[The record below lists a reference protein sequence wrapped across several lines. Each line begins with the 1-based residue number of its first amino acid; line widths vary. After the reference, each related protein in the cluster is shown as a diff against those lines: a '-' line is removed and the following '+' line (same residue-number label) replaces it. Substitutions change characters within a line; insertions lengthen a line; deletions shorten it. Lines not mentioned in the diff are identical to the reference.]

1 MHFIQGFQ
9 PTLKYIYKLTDCNGD
24 GLYNYQ
30 PMQLLQW
37 ICTVL
42 KAIYIFL
49 TGICHCTLR

>member
-9 PTLKYIYKLTDCNGD
+9 PTLKYIYKLTDNNGD
-24 GLYNYQ
+24 RIYNYQ

-42 KAIYIFL
+42 KATYS
-49 TGICHCTLR
+49 

>member
-9 PTLKYIYKLTDCNGD
+9 PTLKYIYKLTDSNGD
-24 GLYNYQ
+24 GIYNYQ

-42 KAIYIFL
+42 KATYS
-49 TGICHCTLR
+49 